1 MVLNTVI
8 LDACKKNDEF
18 TAAVARCLSERL
30 SADSAVRTV
39 ELADRQIASCTG
51 CFGCWVK
58 TPGICVIDD
67 ECRGITRLIA
77 SANRLVFLTPVV
89 FGGYHPDLKTALERS
104 IGILLPFLRRFRGE
118 LHHPR
123 RIRNLSCE
131 FIAMGITDRPDGEVS
146 ASFRKRAWRNALN
159 LNGLKWNA
167 GTIDRSAGTAG
178 VVGEVGRILSG
189 MEAL

>member
-8 LDACKKNDEF
+8 LDACKKDDEF